1 LGCRNVAQVLDASLE
16 ALAVRVL
23 PTFAV
28 DARVEQALVNV
39 YFATLAR
46 EAIVTL
52 ALVGFDAVNTCGV
65 VLAIDADTVVY
76 VHFA

>member
-1 LGCRNVAQVLDASLE
+1 MGCWNVAQVLDASLE

-52 ALVGFDAVNTCGV
+52 ALVGFDAVNTCRV